1 MCIPPSANSYMR
13 AKEKY
18 AAYYRAGD
26 SSGGEEL
33 HADVTRGRMLT
44 YADVTGAGNGSVGE
58 ELPAG

>member
-1 MCIPPSANSYMR
+1 MR